1 MRGVGHGREGW
12 GGEAG
17 SRVHAGVFT
26 LHSNTLEARNK
37 MGPRCRC
44 AVKCTT
50 CFRLEAAVHFRVPV
64 SEPVGHM
71 GALSEIH
78 MRNVKQ
84 CDCCHTVR
92 RTRTWSEILHVA
104 RAHVAFKSMIMSRIS
119 KMSKD
124 VVCAE
129 LSPHTFSIFILGEM
143 LRNPKMPNL
152 QQNALLTCLW
162 TKTKLFFFFF
172 YRNIFLV

>member
-50 CFRLEAAVHFRVPV
+50 CFRLEAAVHFRAPV

-78 MRNVKQ
+78 MRIVKQ
-84 CDCCHTVR
+84 WDCCHTVR

-104 RAHVAFKSMIMSRIS
+104 RAHAAFKSMIMSRIS

-129 LSPHTFSIFILGEM
+129 LSPHTFSIFILCEM
-143 LRNPKMPNL
+143 LRKPKNAQFTAKCFADLLMN
-152 QQNALLTCLW
+152 QKQN
-162 TKTKLFFFFF
+162 FFFF
-172 YRNIFLV
+172 YQNIILV